1 MNILKLPLKKSI
13 FAKIFSGYVLITLV
27 LSSLILVFSFQT
39 IRHYYIHSLE
49 DDLKNLGITVR
60 LKIAPLLPQKNFQ
73 EMNTIVKQLGSDI
86 NTRITVIDAQG
97 VVLADSEND
106 PHLMENHKTRPEMAQ
121 ALQGGT
127 GTSVRYSA
135 TVKEEMLYV
144 AVPVEQ
150 GDIIGAVRAS
160 LFLEDINN
168 LLAELKLKIAQAAL
182 IILGISLIGAGVFS
196 RSLSKP
202 IRELSA
208 AARRTAAR
216 DFSVRVFLKNR
227 DELKDLADS
236 FNYMN
241 SEISALVNELSNHK
255 DKLKGIISSIQEGLA
270 VFDREGK
277 IVLSNESFKTMIQEE
292 NVEGRFYWEVLRIPA
307 FGELIKRVLREKKNW
322 VEEIELYD
330 KVFLC
335 SATFL
340 EARKEVVAIF
350 HDITASKRVE
360 KIKKD
365 FVVNVSHELR
375 TPLTAVKGFVET
387 LEEQVDEESLRY
399 VEIIKRHT
407 DRLIHIVQDL
417 LALSELE
424 ESGVTLELED
434 VDVSDV
440 LESVLGIFEQKLIE
454 KGLELKCEIDPDLPS
469 MKGDPFKLEQ
479 MFINLIDN
487 AINYTEKGSI
497 AISIGRKDNRIMIQV
512 RDTGNGIPGDD
523 LPRIFERFYVVDKS
537 RSRRLGGTGLGL
549 SIVKHIVLLHNGTI
563 DVKSMPGTGTIFSIS
578 FPFSLS

>member
-1 MNILKLPLKKSI
+1 MKKSI

-73 EMNTIVKQLGSDI
+73 EMNALVKQLGSDI

-127 GTSVRYSA
+127 GTSIRYST
-135 TVKEEMLYV
+135 TVKEKMLYV
-144 AVPVEQ
+144 AVPIEQ

-168 LLAELKLKIAQAAL
+168 LLTELKLKIAQAAL

-202 IRELSA
+202 IKELSA

-227 DELKDLADS
+227 DELKALADS

-241 SEISALVNELSNHK
+241 SEISTLVSELSNQK
-255 DKLKGIISSIQEGLA
+255 DKLQGVISSIQEGLA
-270 VFDREGK
+270 VFDRAGK
-277 IVLSNESFKTMIQEE
+277 IVLSNESFETMIQEE

-307 FGELIKRVLREKKNW
+307 FGELIKKVLHERKNRI
-322 VEEIELYD
+322 EEIELYE
-330 KVFLC
+330 KVLLC

-340 EARKEVVAIF
+340 DARREVVAIF
-350 HDITASKRVE
+350 HNITAIKRVE

-407 DRLIHIVQDL
+407 ERLIHIVQDL

-440 LESVLGIFEQKLIE
+440 LENVLGIFEQKLQD
-454 KGLELKCEIDPDLPS
+454 KGITLKREVEPDLPCL
-469 MKGDPFKLEQ
+469 KGDPFKLEQ

-512 RDTGNGIPGDD
+512 RDTGNGIPEDD

-563 DVKSMPGTGTIFSIS
+563 DVKSMLGTGTIFSIS

>member
-1 MNILKLPLKKSI
+1 MKKSI
-13 FAKIFSGYVLITLV
+13 FAKIFSGYVLITL
-27 LSSLILVFSFQT
+27 LLLSLILLFAFKT
-39 IRHYYIHSLE
+39 IRDYHIHSLA

-60 LKIAPLLPQKNFQ
+60 LKIVPLLPQKNFQ
-73 EMNTIVKQLGSDI
+73 EMDALVKQLGNDI
-86 NTRITVIDAQG
+86 NTRITVVNAQG
-97 VVLADSEND
+97 VVLADSESD
-106 PHLMENHKTRPEMAQ
+106 PGLMESHKTRPEISQ
-121 ALQGGT
+121 ALQGST
-127 GTSVRYSA
+127 GTSLRYST

-144 AVPVEQ
+144 AVPIEQ
-150 GDIIGAVRAS
+150 GETIVGAVRTS
-160 LFLEDINN
+160 LFLEDINS
-168 LLAELKLKIAQAAL
+168 LLDELKLKIAQVAL
-182 IILGISLIGAGVFS
+182 VILGISLIGAGVFS
-196 RSLSKP
+196 RSLSRP

-216 DFSVRVFLKNR
+216 DFSVRVFLKNK
-227 DELKDLADS
+227 DELKELADS

-241 SEISALVNELSNHK
+241 SEISALVTALSSQK

-270 VFDREGK
+270 VFDSEGK
-277 IVLSNESFKTMIQEE
+277 IILSNESFERMIQED
-292 NVEGRFYWEVLRIPA
+292 NVEGRFYWEVLRSPT
-307 FGELIKRVLREKKNW
+307 FGELIKKVLRAKKNRI
-322 VEEIELYD
+322 EEIELYD

-340 EARKEVVAIF
+340 GARKEVVAIF

-387 LEEQVDEESLRY
+387 LEEQVDENNRRY
-399 VEIIKRHT
+399 VEIVKRHT

-417 LALSELE
+417 LSLSELE

-440 LESVLGIFEQKLIE
+440 LENVLGIFEQKLQD
-454 KGLELKCEIDPDLPS
+454 KGLTLKREVEPDLPCL
-469 MKGDPFKLEQ
+469 KGDPFKLEQ

-487 AINYTEKGSI
+487 AINYTEKGTI
-497 AISIGRKDNRIMIQV
+497 VISIGQKDNRIMIRIQ
-512 RDTGNGIPGDD
+512 DAGNGIPEDD

-537 RSRRLGGTGLGL
+537 RSRKFGGTGLGL

-563 DVKSMPGTGTIFSIS
+563 DVESKTGIGTTFSIS
-578 FPFSLS
+578 LPLS